1 MGKETREGGAM
12 SKHKWTAVVLAALTA
27 SVGAAIVLGGCG
39 SSSTTT
45 SSSSP
50 SAAAG
55 GTYKVGFVN
64 SATGVSAAPNQA
76 IVGATQGA
84 VGQINGAGGI
94 DGKWKIELISKDDGS
109 DVAKASAAVTQL
121 IQQDKVDFILQPWVD
136 FIAPVARGIE
146 EKSGMPGVLSYA
158 PSKGHESDVFKWT
171 FSNAQGA
178 KDNADALVKVFK
190 AKGWKTVVGAA
201 DVLTIQQETLDYT
214 SAMAPA
220 SGITFTKLNDQ
231 WPLDQTD
238 FSGIATKIVAA
249 CNKAKADALAL
260 MITAPQADA
269 MMKALKGAGLTIP
282 VIGGPPLAQAIPLF
296 AAGTKN
302 VDGMYLI
309 STAVTAGP
317 QLPDSYPAKQ
327 QVVGFYNAVMAATKA
342 PPDNFAA
349 WSADAV
355 NLMAEAVKK
364 AGSTD
369 KNAVRTAFEG
379 HHGVLGLRRPV
390 QLLCHRS
397 RGYPRRHVA
406 VPDQERQVRASGHLC
421 TELRL
426 PSCVGSGR
434 ARHASRGPFS

>member
-1 MGKETREGGAM
+1 MSRRKWMAVALMALVVIVAGA
-12 SKHKWTAVVLAALTA
+12 V
-27 SVGAAIVLGGCG
+27 VLGGCG
-39 SSSTTT
+39 SSSDDSS

-55 GTYKVGFVN
+55 GTIKVGFVN

-84 VGQINGAGGI
+84 VGEINGKGGI
-94 DGKWKIELISKDDGS
+94 DGKWTIELISKDDGS
-109 DVAKASAAVTQL
+109 DVAKASSAVTQL

-146 EKSGMPGVLSYA
+146 EKAGMPGVLSYA
-158 PSKGHESDVFKWT
+158 PAKGKETETFKWT

-178 KDNADALVKVFK
+178 KDNADALVKVF
-190 AKGWKTVVGAA
+190 AQQGWKTVVGAA

-214 SAMAPA
+214 AEMAPA
-220 SGITFTKLNDQ
+220 AGIKFTKLKDQ

-238 FSGIATKIVAA
+238 FSGLASKIVAA
-249 CNKAKADALAL
+249 CKSANADALAL

-269 MMKALKGAGLTIP
+269 MMKALKGAGLDIP

-317 QLPDSYPAKQ
+317 QLPDSYPAKPM
-327 QVVGFYNAVMAATKA
+327 VVGFYEAVMAETKA

-355 NLMAEAVKK
+355 NLMAEAVTQ

-369 KNAVRTAFEG
+369 KQAVRDAFESITG
-379 HHGVLGLRRPV
+379 FWGFAGQYNYSATDHTGIHGGMWLYQIQNGEYKLI
-390 QLLCHRS
+390 
-397 RGYPRRHVA
+397 GDA
-406 VPDQERQVRASGHLC
+406 AIN
-421 TELRL
+421 
-426 PSCVGSGR
+426 
-434 ARHASRGPFS
+434 

>member
-1 MGKETREGGAM
+1 MSRRKWMAVALMALVVIVAGA
-12 SKHKWTAVVLAALTA
+12 V
-27 SVGAAIVLGGCG
+27 VLGGCG
-39 SSSTTT
+39 SSSDDTS

-55 GTYKVGFVN
+55 GTIKVGFVN

-84 VGQINGAGGI
+84 VGEINGKGGI
-94 DGKWKIELISKDDGS
+94 DGKWTIELISKDDGS

-121 IQQDKVDFILQPWVD
+121 IQQEKVDFILQPWVD

-146 EKSGMPGVLSYA
+146 EKAGMPGALSYA
-158 PSKGHESDVFKWT
+158 PAKGKETETFKWT

-178 KDNADALVKVFK
+178 KDNADALVKVF
-190 AKGWKTVVGAA
+190 AQQGWKTVVGAA

-214 SAMAPA
+214 AEMAPA
-220 SGITFTKLNDQ
+220 AGIKFTKLKDQ

-238 FSGIATKIVAA
+238 FSGLASKIVAA
-249 CNKAKADALAL
+249 CKSANADALAL

-269 MMKALKGAGLTIP
+269 MMKALKGAGLDIP

-317 QLPDSYPAKQ
+317 QLPDSYPAKPM
-327 QVVGFYNAVMAATKA
+327 VVGFYEAVMAETKA

-355 NLMAEAVKK
+355 NLMAEAVTQ

-369 KNAVRTAFEG
+369 KQAVRDAFESITG
-379 HHGVLGLRRPV
+379 FWGFAGQYNYSATDHTGIHGGMWLYQIKNGEYKLI
-390 QLLCHRS
+390 
-397 RGYPRRHVA
+397 GDA
-406 VPDQERQVRASGHLC
+406 AIN
-421 TELRL
+421 
-426 PSCVGSGR
+426 
-434 ARHASRGPFS
+434 

>member
-1 MGKETREGGAM
+1 MAVALMALVVIVAGA
-12 SKHKWTAVVLAALTA
+12 V
-27 SVGAAIVLGGCG
+27 VLGGCG
-39 SSSTTT
+39 SSSDDTS

-55 GTYKVGFVN
+55 GTIKVGFVN

-84 VGQINGAGGI
+84 VGEINGKGGI
-94 DGKWKIELISKDDGS
+94 DGKWTIELISKDDGS
-109 DVAKASAAVTQL
+109 DVAKASSAVTQL

-146 EKSGMPGVLSYA
+146 EKAGMPGALSYA
-158 PSKGHESDVFKWT
+158 PAKGKETETFKWT

-178 KDNADALVKVFK
+178 KDNADALVKVF
-190 AKGWKTVVGAA
+190 AQQGWKTVVGAA

-214 SAMAPA
+214 AEMAPA
-220 SGITFTKLNDQ
+220 AGIKFTKLKDQ

-238 FSGIATKIVAA
+238 FSGLASKIVAA
-249 CNKAKADALAL
+249 CDSAKADALAL

-269 MMKALKGAGLTIP
+269 MMKALKGAGLDIP

-296 AAGTKN
+296 AAGTEN

-317 QLPDSYPAKQ
+317 QLPDSYPAKPM
-327 QVVGFYNAVMAATKA
+327 VVGFYEAVMAETKA

-355 NLMAEAVKK
+355 NLMAEAVTQ

-369 KNAVRTAFEG
+369 KQAVRDAFESITG
-379 HHGVLGLRRPV
+379 FWGFAGQYNYSATDHTGIHGGMWLYQIKNGEYKLI
-390 QLLCHRS
+390 
-397 RGYPRRHVA
+397 GDA
-406 VPDQERQVRASGHLC
+406 AIN
-421 TELRL
+421 
-426 PSCVGSGR
+426 
-434 ARHASRGPFS
+434 

>member
-1 MGKETREGGAM
+1 MSRRTWMTVALLALVVIVAGAM
-12 SKHKWTAVVLAALTA
+12 VLAAC
-27 SVGAAIVLGGCG
+27 GG
-39 SSSTTT
+39 SSSTSDT
-45 SSSSP
+45 SSA
-50 SAAAG
+50 SASGAAG

-84 VGQINGAGGI
+84 VGEINGKGGI
-94 DGKWKIELISKDDGS
+94 DGKWTIELVSKDDGS

-121 IQQDKVDFILQPWVD
+121 IQQEKVDFILQPWVD

-146 EKSGMPGVLSYA
+146 EKAGMPGVLSYA
-158 PSKGHESDVFKWT
+158 PSKGKENETFTWT

-178 KDNADALVKVFK
+178 KDNADALVKIF
-190 AKGWKTVVGAA
+190 AQQGWKTVVGVG
-201 DVLTIQQETLDYT
+201 DVLTIQQETLDYC
-214 SAMAPA
+214 AEMAPGQ
-220 SGITFTKLNDQ
+220 GIKFTKMNDQ

-238 FSGIATKIVAA
+238 FSGIASKIAA
-249 CNKAKADALAL
+249 ECKSANADALAL

-269 MMKALKGAGLTIP
+269 MMKALKSAGLDIP

-317 QLPDSYPAKQ
+317 QLPDSYPAKPM
-327 QVVGFYNAVMAATKA
+327 VVGFYEAVMAETKA

-355 NLMAEAVKK
+355 NLMAEAVTK
-364 AGSTD
+364 AGSND
-369 KNAVRTAFEG
+369 KQAVRDAFESITG
-379 HHGVLGLRRPV
+379 FWGFAGQYNYSATDHTGIHGGMWLYQIQNGEYKLI
-390 QLLCHRS
+390 
-397 RGYPRRHVA
+397 GDA
-406 VPDQERQVRASGHLC
+406 AIN
-421 TELRL
+421 
-426 PSCVGSGR
+426 
-434 ARHASRGPFS
+434 

>member
-1 MGKETREGGAM
+1 M
-12 SKHKWTAVVLAALTA
+12 SKRKWMAVALVALAVV
-27 SVGAAIVLGGCG
+27 VGAAIVLGGCG
-39 SSSTTT
+39 SSS
-45 SSSSP
+45 SSSSASSSA
-50 SAAAG
+50 SAAATG
-55 GTYKVGFVN
+55 GTMKVGFVN

-76 IVGATQGA
+76 IVGSTQGA

-146 EKSGMPGVLSYA
+146 EKAGMPGILSYHPA
-158 PSKGHESDVFKWT
+158 KGDTETYHWT

-178 KDNADALVKVFK
+178 EDNGDALVKVF
-190 AKGWKTVVGAA
+190 AQMGWKNVVGAG
-201 DVLTIQQETLDYT
+201 DVLTIQQETLD
-214 SAMAPA
+214 SVAQLAPA
-220 SGITFTKLNDQ
+220 AGVTFTRLKDQ

-238 FSGIATKIVAA
+238 FSGLASKIVAA
-249 CNKAKADALAL
+249 CNSAKADALAL

-317 QLPDSYPAKQ
+317 QLPDSYPAKP
-327 QVVGFYNAVMAATKA
+327 QVVGFYNAVMAETKA

-349 WSADAV
+349 WANDAV
-355 NLMAEAVKK
+355 SLMAEAVKK

-369 KNAVRTAFEG
+369 KTAVRDALESIQGFWGVAGQYNYSATDHVG
-379 HHGVLGLRRPV
+379 IHGGMWLFQIKNGKYVLQGTK
-390 QLLCHRS
+390 S
-397 RGYPRRHVA
+397 IN
-406 VPDQERQVRASGHLC
+406 
-421 TELRL
+421 
-426 PSCVGSGR
+426 
-434 ARHASRGPFS
+434 

>member
-1 MGKETREGGAM
+1 M
-12 SKHKWTAVVLAALTA
+12 SKHKWMAVALVALAVI
-27 SVGAAIVLGGCG
+27 VGAAMVLGACG
-39 SSSTTT
+39 SSS
-45 SSSSP
+45 SSSGTSASP
-50 SAAAG
+50 SASAAAG
-55 GTYKVGFVN
+55 GTMKVGFVN

-76 IVGATQGA
+76 IVGSTQGA
-84 VGQINGAGGI
+84 VGEINAKGGI

-136 FIAPVARGIE
+136 FIAPVARGIC
-146 EKSGMPGVLSYA
+146 EKSGMPEVLSYHPA
-158 PSKGHESDVFKWT
+158 KNDTQTYHWT

-178 KDNADALVKVFK
+178 EDNADALVKIF
-190 AKGWKTVVGAA
+190 AQKGWKSVVGVG

-214 SAMAPA
+214 AEMAPA
-220 SGITFTKLNDQ
+220 QGITFTKMKDQ

-238 FSGIATKIVAA
+238 FSGIASKIVAA
-249 CNKAKADALAL
+249 CNSAKANALCL

-317 QLPDSYPAKQ
+317 QLPDSYPAKP
-327 QVVGFYNAVMAATKA
+327 QVVGFYDAVMAATKA

-355 NLMAEAVKK
+355 NLMAEAVTK
-364 AGSTD
+364 AGSID
-369 KNAVRTAFEG
+369 KVAVRDAFESITG
-379 HHGVLGLRRPV
+379 YWGFAGQYNYSATDHVGIHGGMWLYQIKNGKYIL
-390 QLLCHRS
+390 QGTKS
-397 RGYPRRHVA
+397 IN
-406 VPDQERQVRASGHLC
+406 
-421 TELRL
+421 
-426 PSCVGSGR
+426 
-434 ARHASRGPFS
+434 

>member
-1 MGKETREGGAM
+1 M
-12 SKHKWTAVVLAALTA
+12 AVALVALIVMVAAA
-27 SVGAAIVLGGCG
+27 VALGGCG
-39 SSSTTT
+39 DDAETTT
-45 SSSSP
+45 DDASSP
-50 SAAAG
+50 AAAG
-55 GTYKVGFVN
+55 GTIKVGFVN

-76 IVGATQGA
+76 IVGSTMGA
-84 VGQINGAGGI
+84 IEETNAKGGI
-94 DGKWKIELISKDDGS
+94 DGKWTIEVITKDDGS

-146 EKSGMPGVLSYA
+146 EKAGMPGVLSYHPA
-158 PSKGHESDVFKWT
+158 KGDTGTYKWT

-178 KDNADALVKVFK
+178 EDNADALVKVF
-190 AKGWKTVVGAA
+190 AQQGWKTVVGAG
-201 DVLTIQQETLDYT
+201 DVLTIQQETLDYC
-214 SAMAPA
+214 AEMAPGQ
-220 SGITFTKLNDQ
+220 GIKFSKLKDQ

-238 FSGIATKIVAA
+238 FSGVASKIVAA
-249 CNKAKADALAL
+249 CNSANADALAL

-269 MMKALKGAGLTIP
+269 MMKALKGAGLDIP

-317 QLPDSYPAKQ
+317 QLPDSYPAKPM
-327 QVVGFYNAVMAATKA
+327 VVGFYDAVMAETKA

-355 NLMAEAVKK
+355 NLMAEAVTK

-369 KNAVRTAFEG
+369 KQAVRDAYESITGFWGFAG
-379 HHGVLGLRRPV
+379 QYNYSATDHTGIHGGMWLYQIKNGEYKLI
-390 QLLCHRS
+390 
-397 RGYPRRHVA
+397 GDA
-406 VPDQERQVRASGHLC
+406 AIN
-421 TELRL
+421 
-426 PSCVGSGR
+426 
-434 ARHASRGPFS
+434 

>member
-1 MGKETREGGAM
+1 M
-12 SKHKWTAVVLAALTA
+12 SKRKWVAVALVA
-27 SVGAAIVLGGCG
+27 LVAIVGAAIVLGGCG
-39 SSSTTT
+39 SSSS

-50 SAAAG
+50 SSSASAAAG
-55 GTYKVGFVN
+55 GTMKVGFVN

-84 VGQINGAGGI
+84 VGEINAKGGI
-94 DGKWKIELISKDDGS
+94 DGKWKIELVSKDDGS

-146 EKSGMPGVLSYA
+146 EKAGMPGVLSYA
-158 PSKGHESDVFKWT
+158 PSKGHESDTFKWT

-178 KDNADALVKVFK
+178 KDNADALVKIF
-190 AKGWKTVVGAA
+190 AQKGWKTVVGAA

-214 SAMAPA
+214 AEMAPA
-220 SGITFTKLNDQ
+220 QGITFTKLKDQ

-238 FSGIATKIVAA
+238 FSGVASKIVAA
-249 CNKAKADALAL
+249 CNSAKADALCL

-317 QLPDSYPAKQ
+317 QLPDSYPAKP
-327 QVVGFYNAVMAATKA
+327 QVVGFYDAVMAATKA

-355 NLMAEAVKK
+355 NLMAQAVTK
-364 AGSTD
+364 AGSID
-369 KNAVRTAFEG
+369 KTKVRDAFESIQG
-379 HHGVLGLRRPV
+379 YWGFAGQYSYSATDHVGIHGGMWLYQIKNGKYIL
-390 QLLCHRS
+390 QGTS
-397 RGYPRRHVA
+397 
-406 VPDQERQVRASGHLC
+406 SIN
-421 TELRL
+421 
-426 PSCVGSGR
+426 
-434 ARHASRGPFS
+434 

>member
-1 MGKETREGGAM
+1 M
-12 SKHKWTAVVLAALTA
+12 SKRKWMAVALVALAVI
-27 SVGAAIVLGGCG
+27 VGAAMVLGACG
-39 SSSTTT
+39 SSG
-45 SSSSP
+45 SSSSSSSSGSP
-50 SAAAG
+50 AASG
-55 GTYKVGFVN
+55 GTMKVGFVN

-84 VGQINGAGGI
+84 VGEINAKGGI
-94 DGKWKIELISKDDGS
+94 DGKWNIELISKDDGS

-146 EKSGMPGVLSYA
+146 EKAGMPGVLSYA
-158 PSKGHESDVFKWT
+158 PSKGHESDTFKWT

-178 KDNADALVKVFK
+178 KDNADALVKVF
-190 AKGWKTVVGAA
+190 ADKGWKNVVGAA

-214 SAMAPA
+214 AEMAPA
-220 SGITFTKLNDQ
+220 QGITFTKLKDQ

-238 FSGIATKIVAA
+238 FSGLASKIVAA
-249 CNKAKADALAL
+249 CNSAKADALAL

-269 MMKALKGAGLTIP
+269 MMKALKGAGLSIP

-317 QLPDSYPAKQ
+317 QLPDSYPAKP
-327 QVVGFYNAVMAATKA
+327 QVVGFYNAVLAETKA

-355 NLMAEAVKK
+355 NLMAEAVTK

-369 KNAVRTAFEG
+369 KTAVRDAFESIQG
-379 HHGVLGLRRPV
+379 FWGFAGQYNYSATDHVGIHGGMWLYQIKNGKYVLLSKAA
-390 QLLCHRS
+390 LN
-397 RGYPRRHVA
+397 
-406 VPDQERQVRASGHLC
+406 
-421 TELRL
+421 
-426 PSCVGSGR
+426 
-434 ARHASRGPFS
+434 

>member
-1 MGKETREGGAM
+1 M
-12 SKHKWTAVVLAALTA
+12 SRRTWMAVALVALAVIV
-27 SVGAAIVLGGCG
+27 VGALVLGGCG
-39 SSSTTT
+39 SSSNSSS

-50 SAAAG
+50 SASAAAG
-55 GTYKVGFVN
+55 GTYNVGFVN

-84 VGQINGAGGI
+84 VGQINGQGGI
-94 DGKWKIELISKDDGS
+94 DGKWQINLLSKDDGS

-146 EKSGMPGVLSYA
+146 EKAGMPGVLSYHPA
-158 PSKGHESDVFKWT
+158 KSDTQTYHWT

-178 KDNADALVKVFK
+178 EDNADALVKVY
-190 AKGWKTVVGAA
+190 AQQGWKTVVGVG
-201 DVLTIQQETLDYT
+201 DVLTIQQETLDYCVEK
-214 SAMAPA
+214 AP
-220 SGITFTKLNDQ
+220 SQGITFTKMKDQ

-238 FSGIATKIVAA
+238 FSGIAAKIVAECKSA
-249 CNKAKADALAL
+249 NADALAL
-260 MITAPQADA
+260 MITAPQADG

-317 QLPDSYPAKQ
+317 QLPDSYPGKP
-327 QVVGFYNAVMAATKA
+327 QVVGFYNAVLAATKA

-349 WSADAV
+349 WANDAV
-355 NLMAEAVKK
+355 SLMAEAVTK
-364 AGSTD
+364 AGSND
-369 KNAVRTAFEG
+369 KTKVRDAFEAIQG
-379 HHGVLGLRRPV
+379 FQGVSGVYNYSATDHVGIHGGMWL
-390 QLLCHRS
+390 
-397 RGYPRRHVA
+397 Y
-406 VPDQERQVRASGHLC
+406 QVKNGQYKLIGDA
-421 TELRL
+421 
-426 PSCVGSGR
+426 
-434 ARHASRGPFS
+434 AIN

>member
-1 MGKETREGGAM
+1 MAVALMALVVIVAGA
-12 SKHKWTAVVLAALTA
+12 V
-27 SVGAAIVLGGCG
+27 VLGGCG
-39 SSSTTT
+39 SSSDDTS

-55 GTYKVGFVN
+55 GTIKVGFVN

-84 VGQINGAGGI
+84 VGEINGKGGI
-94 DGKWKIELISKDDGS
+94 DGKWTIELISKDDGS

-146 EKSGMPGVLSYA
+146 EKAGMPGALSYA
-158 PSKGHESDVFKWT
+158 PAKGKETETFKWT

-178 KDNADALVKVFK
+178 KDNADALVKVF
-190 AKGWKTVVGAA
+190 AQQGWKTVVGAA

-214 SAMAPA
+214 AEMAPA
-220 SGITFTKLNDQ
+220 AGIKFTKLKDQ

-238 FSGIATKIVAA
+238 FSGLASKIVAA
-249 CNKAKADALAL
+249 CKSANADALAL

-269 MMKALKGAGLTIP
+269 MMKALKGAGLDIP

-317 QLPDSYPAKQ
+317 QLPDSYPAKPM
-327 QVVGFYNAVMAATKA
+327 VVGFYEAVMAETKA

-355 NLMAEAVKK
+355 NLMAEAVTQ

-369 KNAVRTAFEG
+369 KQAVRDAFESITG
-379 HHGVLGLRRPV
+379 FWGFAGQYNYSATDHTGIHGGMWLYQIKNGEYKLI
-390 QLLCHRS
+390 
-397 RGYPRRHVA
+397 GDA
-406 VPDQERQVRASGHLC
+406 AIN
-421 TELRL
+421 
-426 PSCVGSGR
+426 
-434 ARHASRGPFS
+434 

>member
-1 MGKETREGGAM
+1 M
-12 SKHKWTAVVLAALTA
+12 SKRKWMAVALVALAVI
-27 SVGAAIVLGGCG
+27 VGAAMVLGACG
-39 SSSTTT
+39 SSS
-45 SSSSP
+45 SSSSSGSP
-50 SAAAG
+50 AASG
-55 GTYKVGFVN
+55 GTMKVGFVN
-64 SATGVSAAPNQA
+64 SATGVSAAPNQG
-76 IVGATQGA
+76 IVGSTQGA
-84 VGQINGAGGI
+84 VGEINAKGGI

-146 EKSGMPGVLSYA
+146 EKAGMPGVLSYA
-158 PSKGHESDVFKWT
+158 PSKGHENDTFKWT

-178 KDNADALVKVFK
+178 KDNADALVKIF
-190 AKGWKTVVGAA
+190 AQKGWKTVVGVG

-214 SAMAPA
+214 AEMAPA
-220 SGITFTKLNDQ
+220 QGITFTKLKDQ

-238 FSGIATKIVAA
+238 FSGVASKIVAA
-249 CNKAKADALAL
+249 CNSAKADALAL

-317 QLPDSYPAKQ
+317 QLPDSYPAKP
-327 QVVGFYNAVMAATKA
+327 QVVGFYDSVMAATKA

-355 NLMAEAVKK
+355 NLMAEAVTK

-369 KNAVRTAFEG
+369 KAAVRDAFESITG
-379 HHGVLGLRRPV
+379 FWGFAGQYNYSATDHVGIHGGMWLFQIKNGKYIL
-390 QLLCHRS
+390 QGTKS
-397 RGYPRRHVA
+397 IN
-406 VPDQERQVRASGHLC
+406 
-421 TELRL
+421 
-426 PSCVGSGR
+426 
-434 ARHASRGPFS
+434 